1 MLAINDDAVLQLN
14 RVACIASKLCS
25 HRLPWLSQYLH
36 GPTGLHWLPQVF
48 LRALALI
55 MAGAVLRGDEDLL
68 TGRWVGLVMLAGVL
82 SGCGSGDS
90 LERFDGP
97 TMGSH
102 YSIQYVR
109 HTAGPDPKTVQAEVE
124 NILAEVDRQFS
135 TYRSDSDIERFN
147 ASPAN
152 SCQPMPGPVLE
163 LIRVGEQLSAQSDGS
178 FDLTVEPL
186 LNLWG
191 FGPQSRAEKVP
202 TAEALTLVRQRVGH
216 GHLRIDDDRLCKD
229 AAVEVDFNSIAA
241 GYAVDRIAARL
252 QALGI
257 DSYLAEATG
266 ELKAVGRKPD
276 GSAWRIALEEP
287 RDDRQVAER
296 VIEVN
301 GYGVSTSGDYRRYF
315 EQDGVRYSHAFDA
328 RTGAPVLHNL
338 ASVTV
343 IHPSALMADGLSTL
357 LLILGPERGWDY
369 AQKQGIGVFFVLRD
383 GNRFVSRT
391 NDAFERISGGKTQ

>member
-1 MLAINDDAVLQLN
+1 
-14 RVACIASKLCS
+14 
-25 HRLPWLSQYLH
+25 
-36 GPTGLHWLPQVF
+36 
-48 LRALALI
+48 
-55 MAGAVLRGDEDLL
+55 MAGAVLSGDEDLL
-68 TGRWVGLVMLAGVL
+68 TGRWIGGVMLAGVL
-82 SGCGSGDS
+82 SACGNGDT

-97 TMGSH
+97 TMGSR

-109 HTAGPDPKTVQAEVE
+109 HVATPGPKVVQGEVE
-124 NILAEVDRQFS
+124 KILAEVDRQLS

-147 ASPAN
+147 TMPAD
-152 SCQPMPGPVLE
+152 SCRVMPEPVLE
-163 LIRVGEQLSAQSDGS
+163 LIRAGEQLSSQSAGA

-191 FGPQSRAEKVP
+191 FGPQSREEQVP
-202 TAEALTLVRQRVGH
+202 SAEALAETRQRVGH
-216 GHLRIDDDRLCKD
+216 RHLRIERDQLCKD

-266 ELKAVGRKPD
+266 ELKAIGRKPD
-276 GSAWRIALEEP
+276 GSPWRIALEEP

-301 GYGVSTSGDYRRYF
+301 GYGISTSGDYRKYF
-315 EQDGVRYSHAFDA
+315 EQGGKRYSHTFDV

-343 IHPSALMADGLSTL
+343 IHPSAMMADGLSTL

-369 AQKQGIGVFFVLRD
+369 AQEHGVGVFFVLRD
-383 GNRFVSRT
+383 GERFVSRT
-391 NDAFERISGGKTQ
+391 NDIFERMTRGKNQ